1 MNMPYAEQNMTRL
14 LATKSNPAAY
24 RRRGTV
30 LVFVLGILSL
40 LGLVG
45 LGLIARTHTD
55 AQLVEL
61 QNTGEIVDGAMSGT
75 VRTVR
80 ERLRDDIFGPSTGV
94 FVPFDRPL
102 SDKFPPFGAAG
113 SVNQFG
119 ILENNEPW
127 DKPGVADR
135 WLASILPFYNGDYT
149 INQGT
154 VVESDVLVWDNVS
167 YLGVDIL
174 LPPNN
179 GSILGSPFMWGDNA
193 RTGSTAIV
201 QYGPLALSNI
211 PILQTP
217 APGPLAGQPL
227 IPGSTTNITI
237 RQGRDIWD
245 QFHQPALV
253 NAFPGVR
260 PQYPYFDT
268 NRDGVPD
275 LYDADGDGIPDS
287 PISFPIPLDPDDPNS
302 NRTLYAVIRIVDHG
316 GMLNVNTASSLAQT
330 DGSPTFNGALSQL
343 QRRGRSTTEFILD
356 GVTHPD
362 DWFFLGTERVD
373 NLTAYR
379 QSGDPMSLHDP
390 VAHEANVVRRSM
402 LGAPPNGPV
411 FTFDLKEE
419 ESLRHR
425 WQLVRFDRRDDRT
438 RPVTDYRTIDRA
450 LRGTLGW
457 STDIGDVQ
465 FGGYDGV
472 RRWQKFNDQITSIG
486 YEGYDN
492 GPSIGW
498 RRLLDEDEP
507 AFIRKPLLTTV
518 NTEVRM
524 PPNITAAATPSTAI
538 AAEPT
543 DTPIDTRL
551 RQLWSLGMNLPVL
564 IDNTSPLAGDAI
576 TDAPQTGTIAGSPLN
591 GTLYNRFLVPRDQMP
606 PEWARALP
614 VDLNMSALA
623 SADEAD
629 LRADF
634 IRYAAAAFYL
644 SLDELDQQLPNSDQ
658 DMKLQ
663 GIDLRGGG
671 ARMREYLAWQFA
683 VNLYDYRDADAR
695 PTTIEWPTVPGVFIS
710 GVEKQP
716 FFTEAYAWLRAGAG
730 GGSGGPVLGPGSGAS
745 DKWFFAVELY
755 MPPGWSMTQG
765 EVDNLYLRSPGTSM
779 GLVPIGEFRQ
789 IANDTALR
797 ADGLDGGPVDIGTV
811 ADADHGNYYV
821 FVGNLDDEPMRFAS
835 DMPYRENGYFDNR
848 FRIATDGR
856 GRVELV
862 WSRTGTEGD
871 PTNIVLD
878 VIGPNYSGGALA
890 SNSESG
896 LDNWAKRPNGLAEGE
911 EKQFSLRRSTKGW
924 RFTTAWHAYTTDG
937 PALGPGANPVTFDV
951 SLGAPNIRTDQ
962 LTAVIPESVWPN
974 LTSFTDANGR
984 LANAFATVSNTEV
997 GRNFEAFEAF
1007 DSVADLSRQFF
1018 IGPVDLDRSPLVET
1032 AFANLDFDARK
1043 VPTTAV
1049 LARILQEGSVTD
1061 LPNLPIN
1068 RIVAGRLDFFNAPRI
1083 GGPNGRTW
1091 TWKIFD
1097 YFTTRSIAFDG
1108 LDNDGDGFTDL
1119 ADPTESWDVTFREN
1133 GRVNLHTAPA
1143 TVLRSGPSMSLL
1155 PTSAELV
1162 DQERR
1167 LGIADTDLSI
1177 RDPLTVFNA
1186 SPADSWFDMASAI
1199 VALRENRDAP
1209 IRVFDPATGQLQVA
1223 ATARVAANTGGPGL
1237 PGATIAPTT
1246 RRDGALAGPIELTR
1260 VRDGKIVDAVG
1271 NRNSMFD
1278 VTRYDRDLKLPLTY
1292 NTLPNGTNFEDN
1304 GNGAQRG
1311 GRFSPDYRYRG
1322 DLIDGVNA
1330 ADVLTDF
1337 VPIQAAPAFTG
1348 NPAAVE
1354 SDLNDGAGIRGRD
1367 IYMSRW
1373 TNVFGTRSDCFTAYI
1388 ALIDEDGNYVRRA
1401 QLTLDRSVCFRERA
1415 DQSGVRQQILPRILV
1430 RNESSYADDTR

>member
-1 MNMPYAEQNMTRL
+1 MNMPYTDQNMTRL
-14 LATKSNPAAY
+14 HTAHSNPAIY

-30 LVFVLGILSL
+30 LVFVLGILAL

-61 QNTGEIVDGAMSGT
+61 QNTGEIVDSAMSG
-75 VRTVR
+75 VIRTAR
-80 ERLRDDIFGPSTGV
+80 ERLRDDIWGPSNGV
-94 FVPFDRPL
+94 FIPFDRPL
-102 SDKFPPFGAAG
+102 TDKFPPFGAAG

-127 DKPGVADR
+127 DKPGVGDR
-135 WLASILPFYNGDYT
+135 WLASILPYYDGDYT

-154 VVESDVLVWDNVS
+154 VVEPDVLVWDNVS

-174 LPPNN
+174 IPPSN
-179 GSILGSPFMWGDNA
+179 GSFLGSPFMWADNA

-201 QYGPLALSNI
+201 QYGPLALGNI

-217 APGPLAGQPL
+217 APGPLAAQPL
-227 IPGSTTNITI
+227 IPGSTTNVSI
-237 RQGRDIWD
+237 RQGRDLWD

-260 PQYPYFDT
+260 PQFPYFDT
-268 NRDGVPD
+268 NRDGMPD

-302 NRTLYAVIRIVDHG
+302 NRTLYAVIRVVDHG
-316 GMLNVNTASSLAQT
+316 GMLNVNTASSLSQT
-330 DGSPTFNGALSQL
+330 DGSSTFNGALSQL
-343 QRRGRSTTEFILD
+343 QRRGRSTTEFVLD
-356 GVTHPD
+356 GVTHPN
-362 DWFFLGTERVD
+362 DWFFVGTERVD
-373 NLTAYR
+373 NMTAYR
-379 QSGDPMSLHDP
+379 QSGNPMSLHNP

-402 LGAPPNGPV
+402 LGAPPNSPI

-425 WQLVRFDRRDDRT
+425 WQLVRFDRRDAPNQ
-438 RPVTDYRTIDRA
+438 PVTDYRTIDRA

-457 STDIGDVQ
+457 STGISDIQ
-465 FGGYDGV
+465 FGQYNGV

-492 GPSIGW
+492 GPSVGW
-498 RRLLDEDEP
+498 RRLIDEDEP

-518 NTEVRM
+518 STEVRM
-524 PPNITAAATPSTAI
+524 PPDITMAATPSTAVG
-538 AAEPT
+538 AEPT

-564 IDNTSPLAGDAI
+564 IDSASALAAFAA
-576 TDAPQTGTIAGSPLN
+576 TDAPQTGSLPGSPLN
-591 GTLYNRFLVPRDQMP
+591 GTLYDRFLVPRADMP
-606 PEWARALP
+606 PEWARVLP
-614 VDLNMSALA
+614 VDLNMTAID

-629 LRADF
+629 VRADF

-644 SLDELDQQLPNSDQ
+644 SLDELDQQLLNTDQ

-683 VNLYDYRDADAR
+683 VNLYDYRDADSR
-695 PTTIEWPTVPGVFIS
+695 PTTIEWPTVPGVYIS

-765 EVDNLYLRSPGTSM
+765 EVDNLYVRSPGTSM

-797 ADGLDGGPVDIGTV
+797 ADGLDGGPVDVGTV

-821 FVGNLDDEPMRFAS
+821 LVGRRDNEPMRFQN

-862 WSRTGTEGD
+862 WSQTGDEAD

-890 SNSESG
+890 SNSETG
-896 LDNWAKRPNGLAEGE
+896 FDKWAKRPNGLAEGE

-924 RFTTAWHAYTTDG
+924 RFTTAWHAYSTDG
-937 PALGPGANPVTFDV
+937 PALGPGGNPVAFNA
-951 SLGAPNIRTDQ
+951 SLGAPNVATNQ
-962 LTAVIPESVWPN
+962 LANVIPESVWPN
-974 LTSFTDANGR
+974 LTSFTNANGR

-1018 IGPVDLDRSPLVET
+1018 IGPVDLDRSPLVEN
-1032 AFANLDFDARK
+1032 AFANLAFDARK
-1043 VPTTAV
+1043 VPATAV

-1061 LPNLPIN
+1061 LPNLPID

-1083 GGPNGRTW
+1083 GGTNGRTW
-1091 TWKIFD
+1091 TWKFFD
-1097 YFTTRSIAFDG
+1097 YFTTRSLAFDG

-1119 ADPTESWDVTFREN
+1119 ADPTESWNVTFREN

-1167 LGIADTDLSI
+1167 LGVADTDLSI

-1186 SPADSWFDMASAI
+1186 APADSWFDMASAI
-1199 VALRENRDAP
+1199 VALRENRDAR
-1209 IRVFDPATGQLQVA
+1209 IRVFDPVSGTLQVA
-1223 ATARVAANTGGPGL
+1223 ATARVNATTGGPGL
-1237 PGATIAPTT
+1237 PGGTVAPTT
-1246 RRDGALAGPIELTR
+1246 RRDGALAGPIELSR
-1260 VRDGKIVDAVG
+1260 LRDNKVVDAVA

-1278 VTRYDRDLKLPLTY
+1278 VTRYDRDLNIPLTY
-1292 NTLPNGTNFEDN
+1292 NTMPSGTNFEDN
-1304 GNGAQRG
+1304 GNGAVRG

-1322 DLIDGVNA
+1322 DLVDGVNA

-1337 VPIQAAPAFTG
+1337 VPIQAAAAFTG

-1354 SDLNDGAGIRGRD
+1354 SDLSEGAGVRGRD

-1415 DQSGVRQQILPRILV
+1415 DQFGVRQPILPRILV